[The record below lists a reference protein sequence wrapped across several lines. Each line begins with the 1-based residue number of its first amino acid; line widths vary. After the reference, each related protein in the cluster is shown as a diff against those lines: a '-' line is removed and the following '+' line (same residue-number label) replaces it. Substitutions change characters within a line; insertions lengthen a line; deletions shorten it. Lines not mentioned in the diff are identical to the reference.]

1 MEKANIFKEKNNFNF
16 QIKNGYRYLG
26 GNICDLEE
34 EKIWVEKINEW
45 SESVEAVAAIS
56 EYVHQAAFAGIQRA
70 TTAMDFCTKSGT
82 KYRTSF
88 YETKTT
94 IFETFFSK
102 LFGEKKILPQLRNWV
117 SVPIKQGGTA
127 IPKPEEMTDLD
138 YQASKC
144 ECSHLL
150 DSLKNREMFDF
161 VCHTNTTAA
170 VRVRI
175 N

>member
-1 MEKANIFKEKNNFNF
+1 
-16 QIKNGYRYLG
+16 
-26 GNICDLEE
+26 
-34 EKIWVEKINEW
+34 
-45 SESVEAVAAIS
+45 
-56 EYVHQAAFAGIQRA
+56 
-70 TTAMDFCTKSGT
+70 MDFCTKSGT

-88 YETKTT
+88 YETKKT

-127 IPKPEEMTDLD
+127 IPKPEKMTDLN

-161 VCHTNTTAA
+161 ACHTNTTAA
-170 VRVRI
+170 VRARI
-175 N
+175 KEEKVVKADIISEGLKSKMNKFEARKLDYLREKGQGHG